1 MGKVIAISN
10 HKGGVGK
17 TTSALNIGVGLS
29 LLKKK
34 VLLIDLDPQSN
45 LTESLGIEDVEESIY
60 EALIGEI
67 PLKGTKVS
75 DTLYIVPSTIDLTG
89 AEIELSSEI
98 GREAILRKLINKVKG
113 DYDYIF
119 IDCPPSLGL
128 LTINALT
135 AADEIYIPLQ
145 AEYLAFKGLSRLISV
160 VEKVRDALNENLEI
174 SGVIITRF
182 SSRKILNQNIADVTG
197 EYFEDKLFKTRIREN
212 IALAEAPSQGNHIF
226 DYDAKSNGAIDYM
239 ALCKEILERES

>member
-145 AEYLAFKGLSRLISV
+145 AEYLAYQKEL
-160 VEKVRDALNENLEI
+160 
-174 SGVIITRF
+174 
-182 SSRKILNQNIADVTG
+182 
-197 EYFEDKLFKTRIREN
+197 
-212 IALAEAPSQGNHIF
+212 
-226 DYDAKSNGAIDYM
+226 
-239 ALCKEILERES
+239 KEIMRRIEVLEKKKKLRVTD

>member
-1 MGKVIAISN
+1 MGRVIAISN

-17 TTSALNIGVGLS
+17 TTSALNVGVGLS

-45 LTESLGIEDVEESIY
+45 LTESLGIEEPEHSIY
-60 EALIGEI
+60 DALTGEI
-67 PLKGTKVS
+67 PLTAMKIS

-98 GREAILRKLINKVKG
+98 GREAILRKLLNKVKA
-113 DYDYIF
+113 DYDFIF

-145 AEYLAFKGLSRLISV
+145 AEYLAFKGLSRLINV
-160 VEKVRDALNENLEI
+160 VEKVRDALNEKLKI
-174 SGVIITRF
+174 TGVIITRF
-182 SSRKILNQNIADVTG
+182 SKRKILNQNIADVTG
-197 EYFEDKLFKTRIREN
+197 EYFKDRLFKTRIREN
-212 IALAEAPSQGNHIF
+212 ISLAEAPSQGKHIF
-226 DYDAKSNGAIDYM
+226 DYDPKSNGAIDYM
-239 ALCKEILERES
+239 ALCKEILAKEV